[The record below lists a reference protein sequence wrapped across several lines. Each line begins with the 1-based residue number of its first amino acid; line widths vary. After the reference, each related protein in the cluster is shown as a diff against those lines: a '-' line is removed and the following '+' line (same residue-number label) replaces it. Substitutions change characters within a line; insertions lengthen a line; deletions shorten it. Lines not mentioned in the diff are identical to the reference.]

1 MAELVPAIHVFPCA
15 KTLTPGTRPGIT
27 PEMRETSLD
36 DGRFGKRQLLARA
49 PLVGDV
55 VDDERDTHPLDRALF
70 EAVIGVVRRNEDH
83 RGVRGEGQAAKMP
96 LVAVVDVGT
105 KLVVAWVLGE
115 VKQQGEGLDAE
126 ISVGLEP
133 EAIDVLSELDA
144 EIGAIE
150 IGAEHLLDVARGML
164 VLEGLR
170 HRLAHREARAVL
182 DVEIFARVVMQL
194 ALARNSVEGRRLKW
208 ESHDI
213 VDGIRGK
220 AVPDQPVTIRLLEPF
235 ARINAFDEA
244 ANDVVRRTLPRR
256 SSRTLDRN
264 AFPHDAA

>member
-1 MAELVPAIHVFPCA
+1 
-15 KTLTPGTRPGIT
+15 
-27 PEMRETSLD
+27 
-36 DGRFGKRQLLARA
+36 
-49 PLVGDV
+49 
-55 VDDERDTHPLDRALF
+55 
-70 EAVIGVVRRNEDH
+70 
-83 RGVRGEGQAAKMP
+83 MP
-96 LVAVVDVGT
+96 LVAVVDVRT

-115 VKQQGEGLDAE
+115 VKQQGEGLDTE
-126 ISVGLEP
+126 ISVRLEP
-133 EAIDVLSELDA
+133 EAIDVLRELDA

-150 IGAEHLLDVARGML
+150 IGAEHLLDMTRGVL

-170 HRLAHREARAVL
+170 HRLAHREARAVV

-194 ALARNSVEGRRLKW
+194 ALARNSVEGRRLKR
-208 ESHDI
+208 ESYDI

-256 SSRTLDRN
+256 FIRTLDRN